1 MTTSRRFE
9 GSKTRRA
16 LRLHALT
23 SQDALHR
30 HPQPE
35 DCHSGPGDPRH
46 RIDDASGLR
55 TRQVL
60 REVLRRRDAGK
71 EGDV

>member
-23 SQDALHR
+23 SQNALHR
-30 HPQPE
+30 HPQPKE
-35 DCHSGPGDPRH
+35 SYSGTRHPRH

-71 EGDV
+71 EGGV